1 MMSDPPRPF
10 EEALTELQSIVERLE
25 AGDLTLEEMLTLFER
40 GQELA
45 ALCNKV
51 LDEAELR
58 LEQLRSTS
66 DGGYVAERLKR
77 PEE

>member
-1 MMSDPPRPF
+1 MTGQTQSF
-10 EEALTELQSIVERLE
+10 EEALAELQSIVTHLE
-25 AGDLTLEEMLTLFER
+25 TGDLSLEETLTLFER

-45 ALCNKV
+45 TLCNKA

-58 LEQLRSTS
+58 LEKLNPSTGDTS
-66 DGGYVAERLKR
+66 ELGSPDG

>member
-10 EEALTELQSIVERLE
+10 EEALAELQSIVEHLE
-25 AGDLTLEEMLTLFER
+25 AGDLTLEEMLALFER
-40 GQELA
+40 GQKLA
-45 ALCNKV
+45 ALCNKA

-66 DGGYVAERLKR
+66 DGGYRAEQLNE